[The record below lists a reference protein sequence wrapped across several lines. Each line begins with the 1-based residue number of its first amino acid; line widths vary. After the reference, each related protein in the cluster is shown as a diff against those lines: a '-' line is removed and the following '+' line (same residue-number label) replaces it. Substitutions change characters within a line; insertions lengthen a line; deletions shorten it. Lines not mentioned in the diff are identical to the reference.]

1 MTHFFHWFF
10 GVLLALL
17 FVLSATA
24 WLRELA
30 EPAPSAGA
38 LAGLGLIGW
47 CTGGGLYAL
56 LMMA

>member
-10 GVLLALL
+10 GVPLALL
-17 FVLSATA
+17 FVLSAA
-24 WLRELA
+24 AFLNELA
-30 EPAPSAGA
+30 AWKPRVGA
-38 LAGLGLIGW
+38 LTGLGLIGW